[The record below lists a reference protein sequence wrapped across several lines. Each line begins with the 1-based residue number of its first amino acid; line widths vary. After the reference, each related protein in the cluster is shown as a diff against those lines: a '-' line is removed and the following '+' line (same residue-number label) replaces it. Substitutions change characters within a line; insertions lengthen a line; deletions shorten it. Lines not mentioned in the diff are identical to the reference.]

1 MWVWEKRDR
10 VSRSCVGKQRNSPV
24 HRENQSPPGEMN
36 TFLGLVNYYG
46 RLVPQE
52 HSSTAT
58 VQVAERPSELVLETT
73 GTGCLQQMQRPVN
86 EWSGFS
92 RLWLKTTHYLDM
104 WCICVRYWSHHTAHY
119 AKRRWISHCVCI
131 QDVIPSREEILTD
144 WKWILG
150 TNLWSKKDPSVS
162 VGETV

>member
-1 MWVWEKRDR
+1 MCWIAEESIHPQRKSKPPRGHLRLPMW
-10 VSRSCVGKQRNSPV
+10 RSGGPFWVLLTIMDV
-24 HRENQSPPGEMN
+24 LA
-36 TFLGLVNYYG
+36 TA
-46 RLVPQE
+46 E
-52 HSSTAT
+52 HSSNAT
-58 VQVAERPSELVLETT
+58 VQVAERPGDLTLETT